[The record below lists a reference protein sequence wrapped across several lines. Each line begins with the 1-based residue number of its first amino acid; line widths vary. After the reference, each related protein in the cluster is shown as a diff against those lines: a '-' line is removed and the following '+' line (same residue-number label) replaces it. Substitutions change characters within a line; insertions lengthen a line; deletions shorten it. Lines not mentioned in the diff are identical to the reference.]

1 MFAIIIG
8 IILIILIFLWYM
20 WFLQKKNAST
30 LNKLK
35 DQTEQLK
42 KAKLDD
48 KIEKLEKM
56 KLAGASSDRFNQ
68 LKDDYKKQT
77 DQNFSDILTQMRTA
91 EYRNTEFKVFGSS
104 SLLKKTNTEVADFEK
119 KLSEI
124 SKGFDDLLVS
134 NERNATHS
142 EELQKNYQ
150 SLRKQVLTQSF
161 NYGSATDKLEDEL
174 SEIANLLDKEKQLT
188 NKGDHIEASQYL
200 DDIKLK
206 LGLITDQLKVIEPLF
221 HDLNEVF
228 PGQIDE
234 IKRVY
239 QKLVKQYFQFQDDIV
254 QLISETQDEIDES
267 NTKLGELNFNAVN
280 TKNEDIKQRIDDL
293 YETLT
298 VEIDGKKDVLKEQK
312 PVLDYLNH
320 AVFQHNRL
328 DTRIQ
333 KLQEGYILTDKT
345 VKTFNDNFTMLNEVR
360 QEYDADVQRI
370 ADKKAVFSA
379 VRNDFKEIVK
389 HLDDIEASEKTIN
402 DDLNQMLSSEQI
414 ARNSVDD
421 YAKRLEIQKKM
432 VEQLRLN
439 GLPDDYLDYFYMVY
453 DEINKL
459 YDELDAKQI
468 NMEDISKQVIVTQ
481 EDLSNLVEKTKKLK
495 YNVVL
500 TEKLLQYAN
509 RYANKN
515 PEFTDQLVRARSLFD
530 NDYNYDEATEVISK
544 ALESV
549 ESGSVARI
557 KETITA

>member
-267 NTKLGELNFNAVN
+267 NTKLGELNFDAVN

>member
-1 MFAIIIG
+1 
-8 IILIILIFLWYM
+8 M

-267 NTKLGELNFNAVN
+267 NTKLGELNFDAVN

-544 ALESV
+544 ALESA

>member
-1 MFAIIIG
+1 
-8 IILIILIFLWYM
+8 M